1 MSERYLIVGLG
12 NPGRDYEK
20 TRHNVGFWVVEE
32 LARRY
37 NLSWGKKE
45 RKALA
50 ADGVIEGRRVLL
62 AKPQTY
68 MNLSGEAVRAL
79 LDFYKIEIERLIVIH
94 DDLDTPLGTLRL
106 RKTGGHGGQNGVRSI
121 IQHLGTQE
129 FARVRFGIGRP
140 PGRMQARDYVLQ
152 PFFGDDAILAQQ
164 IMERAA
170 AAVELWLA
178 QGIDKA
184 MTAYNGGLDD
194 EREEKNKPAP
204 EAELALALRAHEL
217 APSDLKPLEALARL
231 YKRLRRLDDAVE
243 AHLKLA
249 RLHAEAGRTRPM
261 IAEWEQA
268 VAMRPALV
276 DVQARIA
283 RAWAEQGD
291 SKRAVSRWLK
301 LAELHISRGEN
312 DAAGAALA
320 EALALNPQHPKALAL
335 HAELH
340 A

>member
-106 RKTGGHGGQNGVRSI
+106 RKTG
-121 IQHLGTQE
+121 
-129 FARVRFGIGRP
+129 P
-140 PGRMQARDYVLQ
+140 
-152 PFFGDDAILAQQ
+152 
-164 IMERAA
+164 
-170 AAVELWLA
+170 
-178 QGIDKA
+178 
-184 MTAYNGGLDD
+184 D
-194 EREEKNKPAP
+194 ESP
-204 EAELALALRAHEL
+204 
-217 APSDLKPLEALARL
+217 
-231 YKRLRRLDDAVE
+231 V
-243 AHLKLA
+243 
-249 RLHAEAGRTRPM
+249 
-261 IAEWEQA
+261 
-268 VAMRPALV
+268 
-276 DVQARIA
+276 
-283 RAWAEQGD
+283 
-291 SKRAVSRWLK
+291 
-301 LAELHISRGEN
+301 
-312 DAAGAALA
+312 
-320 EALALNPQHPKALAL
+320 
-335 HAELH
+335 
-340 A
+340 